1 MSIEN
6 NQQALST
13 MQNVINSMENRFRAI
28 YNYGYKDGYADGLK
42 DATGELIKKIL
53 EEQGGKSREDG
64 DGGECR

>member
-1 MSIEN
+1 
-6 NQQALST
+6 

-64 DGGECR
+64 EA